1 MANEMIIA
9 HNFLIRGINSV
20 YLQCVHVERAPGVV
34 PAFVH
39 YASTWSRIVK
49 AHHQSEEQWVFP
61 DIEAVTGAAG
71 LMQSNVEEHHSFEA
85 GVEEYDAY
93 LKSVLD
99 GTEVYQGARLKAII
113 DSFMPTLWNHLAN
126 EIDSLKTLEKYEDK
140 TDWVKWTADTLNK
153 VVKKGQTP
161 DGMVR
166 LLAVPMFRAAGH
178 PLSSLPFPFSPP
190 PRRLTHAH
198 AGR

>member
-9 HNFLIRGINSV
+9 HNFLLRGINSI
-20 YLQCVHVERAPGVV
+20 YLQCVHVQRAPDAV

-49 AHHQSEEQWVFP
+49 AHHDSEEQWVFS
-61 DIEAVTGAAG
+61 DIEEVTGVAG
-71 LMQSNVEEHHSFEA
+71 LMQGNVEEHHSFEK

-99 GTEVYQGARLKAII
+99 GTEEYQGARLKAII
-113 DSFMPTLWNHLAN
+113 DSFMPALQSHLSN

-140 TDWVKWTADTLNK
+140 TDWIKWTSDTLNK

-166 LLAVPMFRAAGH
+166 LHTVPVFRAA
-178 PLSSLPFPFSPP
+178 
-190 PRRLTHAH
+190 
-198 AGR
+198 